1 MDTLATLPL
10 LLRQKCRLN
19 PELPI
24 VVGVSGGP
32 DSLCLLHLL
41 FSQGYRVIVAHFN
54 HCLRAEA
61 EEDARFVANLAQE
74 WDLPFVQEA
83 ANVHAFAREQHLSL
97 EEAARQLRYRF
108 LFATAERFQAQ
119 AVAVAHTANDQI
131 ETVLLNFL
139 RGSGLRGL
147 GGMDYVTFLT
157 AFSPRIPLVRPLL
170 GIWRDEVEAYCR
182 EHGLTPRRDLSN
194 TSLRFR
200 RNRIRLE
207 LLPLLESYNP
217 RLREHLWQMSRL
229 LREDWQILSESIET
243 LWTKI
248 LLEKGEGFLT
258 LDEFSLRAQP
268 LALRRY
274 LLRHAIETLSGRPRD
289 VSLKTLERATQW
301 IESKSPRLK
310 LNAEFT
316 LQRWQGQI
324 YLLASESGWL
334 SLWPQLP
341 SEQPL
346 EIPDEGEITLAGD
359 WRLSVQRERDAQM
372 ALQKARSNTHPYQAW
387 IDISGLPLPLL
398 LRPPQRGDRFAP
410 FGMGGHTLK
419 LSDLFINV
427 KIPSPVR
434 IRWPLLCAGDEILW
448 VVGLRLS
455 ERARLRPESQMVI
468 HLSLYQNNPKS

>member
-1 MDTLATLPL
+1 MDTLAALPL
-10 LLRQKCRLN
+10 LLRQKCKLN
-19 PELPI
+19 PELPT

-54 HCLRAEA
+54 HRLRAEA
-61 EEDARFVANLAQE
+61 EEDARFVAGVAQE
-74 WDLPFVQEA
+74 WGLPFVQEA
-83 ANVHAFAREQHLSL
+83 ADVHAFAREQHLSL
-97 EEAARQLRYRF
+97 EDAARQLRYRF

-119 AVAVAHTANDQI
+119 AVAVAHTASDQV

-147 GGMDYVTFLT
+147 GGMDYVTFLP

-170 GIWRDEVEAYCR
+170 GIWRDEIEAYCR
-182 EHGLTPRRDLSN
+182 EHGLTPRQDLSN

-217 RLREHLWQMSRL
+217 RLREHLWQMGRV
-229 LREDWQILSESIET
+229 LREDWQILSDAIES
-243 LWTKI
+243 LWPKI

-258 LDEFSLRAQP
+258 LDEFALRAQP
-268 LALRRY
+268 PALCRY
-274 LLRHAIETLSGRPRD
+274 LLRHAMETLSGRPRD
-289 VSLKTLERATQW
+289 VSLKTLERAAQW

-310 LNAEFT
+310 LNTEFT

-324 YLLASESGWL
+324 YLLVSESGWL

-341 SEQPL
+341 STQPL
-346 EIPDEGEITLAGD
+346 EVPDEGEIALAGG
-359 WRLSVQRERDAQM
+359 WRLLVQRERDVQT

-410 FGMGGHTLK
+410 FGMGGHTVK
-419 LSDLFINV
+419 LSDLFVNAR
-427 KIPSPVR
+427 IPQPAR
-434 IRWPLLCAGDEILW
+434 RRWPVLWAGDVILW
-448 VVGLRLS
+448 VAGLRLA
-455 ERARLRPESQMVI
+455 ERARLHPESQTI
-468 HLSLYQNNPKS
+468 LYLSLYRSNTEQ